1 MHKVTILSK
10 KPLQFYIVKND
21 ECQYIPRTKPGE
33 VYFTEAL
40 NRGLLYLQQD
50 KLVRLTEIHNSTAET
65 EPPKEDSKTTTI
77 MIPTAQ
83 FPIEDKPAVEKP
95 RRGRRSRGN

>member
-40 NRGLLYLQQD
+40 NRGLLYLAED
-50 KLVRLTEIHNSTAET
+50 KLVRLTEIHNSTVEP
-65 EPPKEDSKTTTI
+65 EPPKEEIKTTIT
-77 MIPTAQ
+77 IPTAQ
-83 FPIEDKPAVEKP
+83 FPKEDKPAAEKP
-95 RRGRRSRGN
+95 RKGRRSRGN